1 MKDMQP
7 REILDFVGEFAT
19 KAGKIRRFE
28 AHPYVD
34 GDSLSE
40 HHHRL
45 QRLLVCIAPY
55 LKEEFPEEKDLIE
68 NISMILTLHDDDEI
82 MVGFDVTTQLKNH
95 DTAFEEE
102 VSDFKKAVLK
112 LGNESQNF
120 MIPAFAAFRMRE
132 SRAAKI
138 AKALDN
144 LAGNQVLVEQK
155 FALINPNPSKFTMN
169 YAEKVHGASRAT
181 DALIDAQLSQIVEYR
196 KYLRAHPEEIE
207 PLLAPLKIS
216 DEKEKQ
222 RVLKKAKELLEIDV
236 VTHVWDPDQTLVP
249 LDKLA

>member
-82 MVGFDVTTQLKNH
+82 MVGFDVTTQFKNPDESW
-95 DTAFEEE
+95 DTE
-102 VSDFKKAVLK
+102 VEDFKKAVTK
-112 LGNESQNF
+112 LGEASRGF

-132 SRAAKI
+132 SRAAK
-138 AKALDN
+138 
-144 LAGNQVLVEQK
+144 
-155 FALINPNPSKFTMN
+155 
-169 YAEKVHGASRAT
+169 
-181 DALIDAQLSQIVEYR
+181 
-196 KYLRAHPEEIE
+196 
-207 PLLAPLKIS
+207 
-216 DEKEKQ
+216 
-222 RVLKKAKELLEIDV
+222 
-236 VTHVWDPDQTLVP
+236 
-249 LDKLA
+249 